1 MGLHMIELP
10 DDLVEWIRSGHGGI
24 GPRSAQHVNEKPAA
38 SILIEAAIERPMVCG
53 TCTLA
58 VSVVEGTALVC
69 RRWGGACVTADG
81 FCSQCRAA

>member
-10 DDLVEWIRSGHGGI
+10 DDLVEWIRGGKQTLLPTTVGFLTAGQAI
-24 GPRSAQHVNEKPAA
+24 T
-38 SILIEAAIERPMVCG
+38 AAIERPMVCG

-69 RRWGGACVTADG
+69 RRWGGAVVQADG
-81 FCSQCRAA
+81 FCSQWRAA